1 MTQQRVSSVFIET
14 VPIVL
19 ASASPRRRSL
29 LEQLGLLFKIV
40 SVDSEPLPLSS
51 EHPLEYVI
59 RAAKVKAF
67 AAAAALEP
75 RSVIIAADTVVIY
88 TKDDVFEIIGKPQLG
103 KPQSGN
109 DSFSMLSRFQGG
121 KHQVITGCCIVW
133 PLEENITS
141 VQYETFYD
149 TASIQ
154 FGQWDK
160 DILSSY
166 ISTGES
172 NDKAGAFSIQGIGA
186 FLIDIIEG
194 NYTTILGLPL
204 PQLVKL
210 LLKRK
215 AIKVVLNNNSEETI
229 SSDFL
234 TYSR

>member
-1 MTQQRVSSVFIET
+1 MSQQRVSSVFIET

-29 LEQLGLLFKIV
+29 LEQLGLLFKTI
-40 SVDSEPLPLSS
+40 SVDSEPLPFSF

-67 AAAAALEP
+67 AAAALEL

-88 TKDDVFEIIGKPQLG
+88 TKDDTFEIIG

-133 PLEENITS
+133 PLEENTTS
-141 VQYETFYD
+141 IQYETFYD

-154 FGQWDK
+154 FGQWDE

-166 ISTGES
+166 VSTGEP

-204 PQLVKL
+204 PQLVKC
-210 LLKRK
+210 LLKRE
-215 AIKVVLNNNSEETI
+215 AIKVVLNKNSEETI
-229 SSDFL
+229 SSNFL

>member
-1 MTQQRVSSVFIET
+1 MNQQRVSSVFIET

-19 ASASPRRRSL
+19 ASASPRRRRL
-29 LEQLGLLFKIV
+29 LEQLGLLFKTI
-40 SVDSEPLPLSS
+40 SVDSEPLPFSF

-67 AAAAALEP
+67 AAAALES

-88 TKDDVFEIIGKPQLG
+88 TKDDIFEIIG

-133 PLEENITS
+133 PLEENTTS
-141 VQYETFYD
+141 IQYETFYD

-154 FGQWDK
+154 FGQWDE
-160 DILSSY
+160 DILFSY
-166 ISTGES
+166 VSTGEP

-186 FLIDIIEG
+186 FLIDTIEG

-204 PQLVKL
+204 PQLVKC
-210 LLKRK
+210 LLKRE
-215 AIKVVLNNNSEETI
+215 AIKVVLNKNSEETI
-229 SSDFL
+229 SSNFL

>member
-1 MTQQRVSSVFIET
+1 MNQQRVSSVFIET
-14 VPIVL
+14 MPIVL
-19 ASASPRRRSL
+19 ASASPRRRNL
-29 LEQLGLLFKIV
+29 LEQLGLLFKVV
-40 SVDSEPLPLSS
+40 SVDNEPLPLSS

-67 AAAAALEP
+67 AAAALEP
-75 RSVIIAADTVVIY
+75 YSVIIAADTVVIY
-88 TKDDVFEIIGKPQLG
+88 TKDNLCEIIG

-166 ISTGES
+166 VSTGES

-204 PQLVKL
+204 PQLVKR

-215 AIKVVLNNNSEETI
+215 AIKVVLNKNSEETI

-234 TYSR
+234 TYLR

>member
-67 AAAAALEP
+67 AAAALEP

-88 TKDDVFEIIGKPQLG
+88 TKDDVFEIIG

-166 ISTGES
+166 VSTGES

-204 PQLVKL
+204 PQLVKR

-215 AIKVVLNNNSEETI
+215 AIKVVLNKNSEETI

>member
-1 MTQQRVSSVFIET
+1 MSQQRVSSVFIET

-19 ASASPRRRSL
+19 ASSSLRRRSL

-51 EHPLEYVI
+51 EHPLEYVR

-67 AAAAALEP
+67 AAAALEP
-75 RSVIIAADTVVIY
+75 HSVTIAADTVVIY
-88 TKDDVFEIIGKPQLG
+88 TKDDVFEIIGKPQ
-103 KPQSGN
+103 SDN

-133 PLEENITS
+133 PSEENITS
-141 VQYETFYD
+141 IQYETFYD

-172 NDKAGAFSIQGIGA
+172 SDKAGAFSIQGIGA

-194 NYTTILGLPL
+194 NYTTILGLPI
-204 PQLVKL
+204 PQLVKR
-210 LLKRK
+210 LLKRGV
-215 AIKVVLNNNSEETI
+215 IKVVLNKNSKEI
-229 SSDFL
+229 IPSDIL
-234 TYSR
+234 TYSG